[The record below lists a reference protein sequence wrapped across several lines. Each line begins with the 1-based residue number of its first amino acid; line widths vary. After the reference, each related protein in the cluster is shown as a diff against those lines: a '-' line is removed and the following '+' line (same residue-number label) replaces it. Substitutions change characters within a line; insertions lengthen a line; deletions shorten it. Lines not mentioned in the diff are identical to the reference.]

1 MRNTKSP
8 ELVSNLQGIRAATA
22 KFSPRKVLIV
32 GGRNSFKLVAGP
44 DLIELFGPEAEVAHW
59 HHRLGHVEIS
69 EATGLLKEAR
79 EFDPDL
85 IVGIG
90 GGVSMDYAKLASGWL
105 KCSGQEIL
113 KCFENRSLPPRDFA
127 VQTLL
132 IPSLFG
138 SGAEATFHA
147 VVYFD
152 GRKYSQQFNKS
163 NLLSAILVP
172 ILSKTASREHRI
184 SSALDAICQGVETA
198 WSSGASPASQVM
210 ALDGLRKVLL
220 GLEDYVEARPTPIRD
235 SYVLGASE
243 IGNAMNTGK
252 TTAPHAFSYFLTG
265 RCLVP
270 HGYAVGLL
278 FRKFWAYS
286 KSLEAGIGLELE
298 AARVIQ
304 EVNLLPIKFKKMDYT
319 GRIDDLIQDLC
330 EYGGRKM
337 SLSSILIQSGEEFSD
352 FLNSVDEDRLANTP
366 FLVDQKALESVFWE
380 N

>member
-1 MRNTKSP
+1 MT
-8 ELVSNLQGIRAATA
+8 
-22 KFSPRKVLIV
+22 KFSPKKVLVV
-32 GGRNSFKLVAGP
+32 GGRNSFKFVAGS
-44 DLIELFGPEAEVAHW
+44 DLGGLFRPEVEVAHW
-59 HHRLGHVEIS
+59 HHRLGYVEIS
-69 EATGLLKEAR
+69 EATSLLKEAR
-79 EFDPDL
+79 EFNPDL

-105 KCSGQEIL
+105 KCSDQEIL
-113 KCFENRSLPPRDFA
+113 KSFENKSLPARDLA

-163 NLLSAILVP
+163 NLLSAILLP
-172 ILSKTASREHRI
+172 ILSETASREHRI

-210 ALDGLRKVLL
+210 ALNGLGEVLL

-235 SYVLGASE
+235 SYVSGASE

-252 TTAPHAFSYFLTG
+252 TTAAHAYSYFLTS

-270 HGYAVGLL
+270 HGFAVGLL
-278 FRKFWAYS
+278 FRKFWAYA
-286 KSLEAGIGLELE
+286 KSLEARGGLALE
-298 AARVIQ
+298 TALLIEAVD
-304 EVNLLPIKFKKMDYT
+304 LLPAKYKNVDYT
-319 GRIDDLIQDLC
+319 GRIHDLIQQLC
-330 EYGGRKM
+330 EDGGRKA
-337 SLSSILIQSGEEFSD
+337 SLYSILIESGQDFSD
-352 FLNSVDEDRLANTP
+352 FFNSVDKDRLANTP
-366 FLVDQKALESVFWE
+366 FRLDNKDLESVFSWS
-380 N
+380 